1 MTLPPDIDDR
11 KERAR
16 VWFENLR
23 DQLHAAFEALE
34 DEASPDLYPGAAGA
48 VEGGPG
54 QGNGEPTETTRAPQA
69 SEHTEIVLMEL
80 GMDWDRIE
88 QLKDSGAIA

>member
-11 KERAR
+11 KDRAR

-34 DEASPDLYPGAAGA
+34 DEASPDLYPGAAGRFESVGLRA
-48 VEGGPG
+48 
-54 QGNGEPTETTRAPQA
+54 GNQIAQKMREFR
-69 SEHTEIVLMEL
+69 
-80 GMDWDRIE
+80 RIE
-88 QLKDSGAIA
+88 RLADDAG

>member
-11 KERAR
+11 KDRAR

-34 DEASPDLYPGAAGA
+34 DEASPDLYPGAAGRFERTA
-48 VEGGPG
+48 WQRTDHIPA
-54 QGNGEPTETTRAPQA
+54 RKAA
-69 SEHTEIVLMEL
+69 
-80 GMDWDRIE
+80 
-88 QLKDSGAIA
+88 AA

>member
-34 DEASPDLYPGAAGA
+34 DEASPDLYPGAAGRFA
-48 VEGGPG
+48 RTPWQRTDHSGGG
-54 QGNGEPTETTRAPQA
+54 RGGGRDGNAPR
-69 SEHTEIVLMEL
+69 TPV
-80 GMDWDRIE
+80 
-88 QLKDSGAIA
+88 